1 MIAGP
6 KHPLFLSLSLSDGLR
21 RTVCSLFAKF
31 HPELSLYLSPVLR
44 GRSEANWSD
53 GGNFLPN
60 FFLGRASSL
69 CSFGDATGQWG
80 HPSLFIS
87 HLLPLQCIV
96 AEEEDDDDDEEEI
109 RFSPGGKEKA
119 AAALTLSLS
128 LLFAYSTHA
137 RVAKAQLPSE
147 KVVVCPLP
155 LLLFPRGS
163 TGRLA

>member
-1 MIAGP
+1 
-6 KHPLFLSLSLSDGLR
+6 
-21 RTVCSLFAKF
+21 
-31 HPELSLYLSPVLR
+31 LR

-53 GGNFLPN
+53 GSGNFLPN

-96 AEEEDDDDDEEEI
+96 AEEEEDDDDEEEI

-147 KVVVCPLP
+147 KVVVGPFP